1 MDNDRVKFVVDKA
14 NGAVIAEINNTMFD
28 ALYLVNRKFVQNAT
42 SGIEI
47 NVGSLPRNPQFEMNT
62 KYKAVARLRP
72 GDEWDEER
80 GKEIARNKLTEVYHN
95 GVNKRLANY
104 STYLRKIADN
114 IDAYL
119 AKQHN

>member
-1 MDNDRVKFVVDKA
+1 MDNDRVKFMVDRDNKVV
-14 NGAVIAEINNTMFD
+14 VAEIKSCTFD
-28 ALYLVNRKFVQNAT
+28 ALELVNRKFVSNTT

-47 NVGSLPRNPQFEMNT
+47 NVGDLLRNPKFEMNHS
-62 KYKAVARLRP
+62 YKAVARLRD
-72 GDEWDEER
+72 GDEWDEQV
-80 GKEIARNKLTEVYHN
+80 GKAVALDKLTEVYHN
-95 GVNKRLANY
+95 GVNKRLENY

>member
-1 MDNDRVKFVVDKA
+1 MDNDRVKFMVDRDNKVV
-14 NGAVIAEINNTMFD
+14 VAEIKGCTFD
-28 ALYLVNRKFVQNAT
+28 ALELVNRKFVSNTT

-47 NVGSLPRNPQFEMNT
+47 NVGNLPRNPKFEMNT